1 MSVNILKFSKS
12 HWNVN
17 VKGTAYLD
25 QRMVFHTFVC
35 NIEYFEILNFC
46 SAELF
51 IFSSYLFKHWH
62 FPKLVAANLENQM
75 TCEKEVS
82 MCGGHSQ
89 FGAEFE
95 VYLLFKMVFVLA
107 ADMW

>member
-1 MSVNILKFSKS
+1 M
-12 HWNVN
+12 
-17 VKGTAYLD
+17 
-25 QRMVFHTFVC
+25 
-35 NIEYFEILNFC
+35 
-46 SAELF
+46 
-51 IFSSYLFKHWH
+51 
-62 FPKLVAANLENQM
+62 AANLENQM

-95 VYLLFKMVFVLA
+95 VYLLVKMVFVLA